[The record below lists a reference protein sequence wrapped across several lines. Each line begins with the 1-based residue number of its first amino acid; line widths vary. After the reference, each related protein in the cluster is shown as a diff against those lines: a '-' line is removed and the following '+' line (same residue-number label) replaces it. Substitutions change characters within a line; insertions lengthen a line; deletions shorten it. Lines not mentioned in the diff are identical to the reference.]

1 MITDDPRRPPA
12 PAPARLADDEAA
24 ALSAIAS
31 VGGEIHTERV
41 RGHLAALQDLRD
53 RGLVSY
59 TRGNAVR
66 ITDAGRAALAA
77 HT

>member
-31 VGGEIHTERV
+31 VGGEIHTGRMDD
-41 RGHLAALQDLRD
+41 HIAAMQDLRD

-59 TRGNAVR
+59 TRGMTVR
-66 ITDAGRAALAA
+66 ITDTGRAALAA
-77 HT
+77 HA